1 MSLKYSSYKLKLHIA
16 RLVMQT
22 KMQNKQLEKKNL
34 KKDVKRIGIQIKHL
48 LGLIL
53 CNTLIYQ
60 INEMANSR
68 LKIISLRHINK
79 LIRSREHQNKP
90 RKDEQ
95 QKIHQQILHN

>member
-1 MSLKYSSYKLKLHIA
+1 
-16 RLVMQT
+16 MQT

-48 LGLIL
+48 VGLIL

>member
-1 MSLKYSSYKLKLHIA
+1 ME
-16 RLVMQT
+16 T

-34 KKDVKRIGIQIKHL
+34 KKDVKRIGIQLKHL

-60 INEMANSR
+60 INKTVNSR
-68 LKIISLRHINK
+68 LKIKSLRHINK
-79 LIRSREHQNKP
+79 FIRSREHQIKP

-95 QKIHQQILHN
+95 QKMHRQIVHN